1 MLQST
6 IHQSWRSVICPN
18 AVIDGSRRAM
28 FWHSPSNLFRYLH
41 GLHHHSYLSAII
53 NEFIN
58 IKVLCGILPSEG
70 KKYCA
75 WFAERTEAEGRG
87 TNLVSHGKS
96 RSGARRKASS
106 CEPKCRTTTAD
117 FVVMQNLPHH
127 HVWDINHFSL
137 SPGHLADPYRCFSPI
152 DCTWSQTP

>member
-1 MLQST
+1 MYSEVDLMLHST
-6 IHQSWRSVICPN
+6 IHQSWRSVICLN
-18 AVIDGSRRAM
+18 AVINGSRRAM

-58 IKVLCGILPSEG
+58 VNVLCVILPWEG

-87 TNLVSHGKS
+87 DVFGVT
-96 RSGARRKASS
+96 
-106 CEPKCRTTTAD
+106 
-117 FVVMQNLPHH
+117 
-127 HVWDINHFSL
+127 
-137 SPGHLADPYRCFSPI
+137 
-152 DCTWSQTP
+152 